1 MDKMPTPTFST
12 KHYKRLAQW
21 VCDMNFAASR
31 QSEAAIDIAA
41 PLADMLQA
49 DNIRFDRDK
58 FFKHVHKLYEEACTN
73 DE

>member
-1 MDKMPTPTFST
+1 MTPTFST

-21 VCDMNFAASR
+21 LCDMKFAASQ

-58 FFKHVHKLYEEACTN
+58 FFKHVYKLYTYKLYMEAC
-73 DE
+73 DQR